1 MLFILKVLDFGFPL
15 NQTKH
20 TWLEYVK
27 NYDKKY
33 KKKTKNKNGLHGNE
47 EKNIRIFI
55 RTYSIVV
62 VAGNKNYPVQLALFV
77 GYPKGKLATQY
88 CCSCCSFQ
96 VVRIPDTS
104 CNF

>member
-33 KKKTKNKNGLHGNE
+33 KKKRKIKMVFMVTKK
-47 EKNIRIFI
+47 RIFEFS
-55 RTYSIVV
+55 YGLIV
-62 VAGNKNYPVQLALFV
+62 
-77 GYPKGKLATQY
+77 
-88 CCSCCSFQ
+88 
-96 VVRIPDTS
+96 
-104 CNF
+104 